1 MSIFIHLVA
10 EYVWRRAADCPFRK
24 PGTPGNEEEA
34 HRVLT
39 REMKLLITGI
49 CVSTVFVYLR

>member
-1 MSIFIHLVA
+1 MSIFIHLVI

-24 PGTPGNEEEA
+24 PGMTGNEEV

-39 REMKLLITGI
+39 HEMKLLITGI